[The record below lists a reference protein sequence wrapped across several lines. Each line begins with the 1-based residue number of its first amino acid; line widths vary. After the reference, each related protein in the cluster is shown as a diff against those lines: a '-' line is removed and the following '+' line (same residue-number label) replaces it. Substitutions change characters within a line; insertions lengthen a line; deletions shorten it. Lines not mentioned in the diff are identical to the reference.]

1 MESVLFI
8 RKLLSGDLHPS
19 PTQSGRLLCSPG
31 PGTERGACRPADS
44 PLSSKTKFVSHT
56 LFTAAIPEG
65 ICSQNINW
73 LNYETVYQP
82 FTLRAAPMRATQSE
96 LGSGPRAG
104 RRNGQGGEPGCVQRR
119 PSHTEAS
126 VLLHRVFS
134 WFLNIFFL
142 GLFVFTSFIFPSVDP
157 LAPSIQMDFKCPIL
171 LCTLHIP
178 KNVLW
183 QTLSLVEELRD

>member
-1 MESVLFI
+1 MHHNGEGPRSLQLETSPQPSTAKNETKLKKKQTTRQTHMESVLFI

-134 WFLNIFFL
+134 
-142 GLFVFTSFIFPSVDP
+142 
-157 LAPSIQMDFKCPIL
+157 
-171 LCTLHIP
+171 
-178 KNVLW
+178 
-183 QTLSLVEELRD
+183 

>member
-1 MESVLFI
+1 MESVPFI

-31 PGTERGACRPADS
+31 PGTERGAYRPADS

-82 FTLRAAPMRATQSE
+82 FTLRAAPVRATQSE

-104 RRNGQGGEPGCVQRR
+104 RRNGPGGSLAARRGGPHTRR
-119 PSHTEAS
+119 PPYCCTVSSLDSLTY
-126 VLLHRVFS
+126 FS
-134 WFLNIFFL
+134 WGCLCSHLSFFL
-142 GLFVFTSFIFPSVDP
+142 QLI
-157 LAPSIQMDFKCPIL
+157 
-171 LCTLHIP
+171 H
-178 KNVLW
+178 
-183 QTLSLVEELRD
+183 